1 MIDNNALQA
10 AIVAKLK
17 ANAPWV
23 AWLAARSASSEIREA
38 QWQGAEFLYPA
49 VRVNVG
55 TQTPTENGPC
65 YKENTEVDFLVSA
78 LSEQDSSKEADTL
91 AGLVNTALL
100 GQTLAGT
107 GFSSGLIRSD
117 GLTGAIRLEVDR
129 IWRAFGLYR
138 VNAYGDK

>member
-1 MIDNNALQA
+1 MPN
-10 AIVAKLK
+10 
-17 ANAPWV
+17 
-23 AWLAARSASSEIREA
+23 
-38 QWQGAEFLYPA
+38 
-49 VRVNVG
+49 
-55 TQTPTENGPC
+55 ENGPC

-100 GQTLAGT
+100 GQTLTGT

-138 VNAYGDK
+138 VNVYGDK